1 MSKDPKF
8 KVQQLSAVAA
18 ICSAAAAL
26 ISVFL
31 SAYAVYMAKSSL
43 DHAVRMEQIRIR
55 PHIDIAGGRFYAFDV
70 IKIINTGLGPAII
83 ESIVISN
90 GETKI
95 DLADPKV
102 NRSPNVWSAIEAI
115 FKFQESSFIWNT
127 QDYFSIQNIDKGSG
141 LGQGE
146 SFPIFLSHKYES
158 MTSEQKKALEEI
170 LMKFQQNGNI
180 TIIYCSFDKIECFT
194 TG

>member
-1 MSKDPKF
+1 MFLNAGTGTNLRLGDQQCAATNCPYKSRDICLALALKLKIQAMSKDPKF

-115 FKFQESSFIWNT
+115 FKFQ
-127 QDYFSIQNIDKGSG
+127 
-141 LGQGE
+141 
-146 SFPIFLSHKYES
+146 
-158 MTSEQKKALEEI
+158 
-170 LMKFQQNGNI
+170 
-180 TIIYCSFDKIECFT
+180 
-194 TG
+194 